1 MLMLSVPCGHSLAL
15 YFTQVNFSPSSSKL
29 WMWFWFLCLVW
40 RRWISF
46 NQHLHA
52 AHVICPPSFHE
63 RLSVLELFL
72 CLTGI
77 VSTTSTC
84 FILLFMF
91 TSRIHAHECFLSPV
105 LLLDSWNLC
114 HSSAFQ
120 LDALF
125 RLLAKN
131 VCIFTLSLVHPAG
144 NFRKKKVS
152 LGKTS
157 KRKNTEWN
165 QALGGEYFPFTI
177 PVKFMKN
184 YFKLAFLSFRWI
196 SWPLHNVS
204 ASHAYLE
211 KYIDFK
217 LQGFPTKSS
226 TEWVYL
232 YV

>member
-63 RLSVLELFL
+63 HLSVLVLFL

-84 FILLFMF
+84 FILLFLF
-91 TSRIHAHECFLSPV
+91 TSRIHGHECFLSPFCFWTV
-105 LLLDSWNLC
+105 GICVTQLVSWTP
-114 HSSAFQ
+114 F
-120 LDALF
+120 F

-131 VCIFTLSLVHPAG
+131 ASLRWVRSTPPG
-144 NFRKKKVS
+144 TSEKQKVS
-152 LGKTS
+152 QGKKHQRGRILNEIRRLEGS
-157 KRKNTEWN
+157 I
-165 QALGGEYFPFTI
+165 FPSQ
-177 PVKFMKN
+177 
-184 YFKLAFLSFRWI
+184 Y
-196 SWPLHNVS
+196 
-204 ASHAYLE
+204 
-211 KYIDFK
+211 
-217 LQGFPTKSS
+217 Q
-226 TEWVYL
+226 
-232 YV
+232 

>member
-1 MLMLSVPCGHSLAL
+1 
-15 YFTQVNFSPSSSKL
+15 
-29 WMWFWFLCLVW
+29 MWFWFLCLVW

-114 HSSAFQ
+114 HSSACQ

-125 RLLAKN
+125 RLLA
-131 VCIFTLSLVHPAG
+131 FTLSSVHPAG

-165 QALGGEYFPFTI
+165 QALGGEYFPFTV

>member
-63 RLSVLELFL
+63 RLSVLELWLELYLRQVRVSFCCS
-72 CLTGI
+72 CLHLAFMLMNAFCPPFCFWTVGI
-77 VSTTSTC
+77 CITQLVSWTP
-84 FILLFMF
+84 F
-91 TSRIHAHECFLSPV
+91 
-105 LLLDSWNLC
+105 
-114 HSSAFQ
+114 
-120 LDALF
+120 F

-131 VCIFTLSLVHPAG
+131 VCIFTLSSVHPAG
-144 NFRKKKVS
+144 NFRKKKAS

-217 LQGFPTKSS
+217 LQGFLTKSS